1 MQRETDVEQEQV
13 VAANSV
19 RSDPLQDRWQYGLE
33 WSAVLWLGFVHL
45 GALAAP
51 FFFTWQ
57 ALLVTVVLSWMTG
70 CLGVCLGYHRLLTH
84 TSLET
89 SGWLR
94 RVLAVLGTLAGEGP
108 PLMWV
113 AAHRKHHQF
122 SDQPDD
128 PHSPRAG
135 AFWSHML
142 WMLPRHG
149 SHYWAE
155 LYRSYTPDLLDEPF
169 MRMLNRTFLW
179 WHLSLGVLL
188 FCLGWLP
195 WDASMG
201 LSFVVYGMF
210 VRLVYVLH
218 ITWLVNSASH
228 IWGYRNFETRDNS
241 RNLWWVG
248 LLAFGEGWHNNH
260 HAWQRVA
267 RHGHRWWEL
276 DMTYMVISTM
286 RRLGLAWNIVS
297 IPTESNQARNQID
310 TDDMVI
316 NSHSGADETMVPSPH
331 VAPTSAVA
339 EAD

>member
-1 MQRETDVEQEQV
+1 MEQDQA
-13 VAANSV
+13 VATEAV
-19 RSDPLQDRWQYGLE
+19 RTHATRDRWNHGLE

-51 FFFTWQ
+51 LFFTWK
-57 ALLVTVVLSWMTG
+57 AVLVMVVMSWMTG

-84 TSLET
+84 TSFET
-89 SGWLR
+89 HGPVR
-94 RVLAVLGTLAGEGP
+94 KIFAVLGTLAGEGP
-108 PLMWV
+108 PLMWI

-122 SDQPDD
+122 SDQVGD
-128 PHSPRAG
+128 PHSPLDG

-155 LYRSYTPDLLDEPF
+155 LYRSYTPDLLTEPF
-169 MRMLNRTFLW
+169 MRMLNRTFLL
-179 WHLSLGVLL
+179 WHLGLGLIL

-195 WDASMG
+195 WDPYTGA
-201 LSFVVYGMF
+201 SFVVYGMF

-228 IWGYRNFETRDNS
+228 IWGYRNYETRDDS

-260 HAWQRVA
+260 HAWQRAA

-276 DMTYMVISTM
+276 DVTYMTIAIM
-286 RRLGLAWNIVS
+286 RRLGLAWNVVPV
-297 IPTESNQARNQID
+297 PTMGTNSLDHLD
-310 TDDMVI
+310 TPDTSPSG
-316 NSHSGADETMVPSPH
+316 NSHEGSDESPIAAPH
-331 VAPTSAVA
+331 VAPASAVVEA
-339 EAD
+339 E